1 MRKGVVLV
9 LVLVLVVVFEV
20 FEVVVVSVANR
31 LGVPLLLPAEDRP
44 SCTGTTE
51 KRGAKKGNEPGMVS
65 KIEDAS
71 AYACN

>member
-9 LVLVLVVVFEV
+9 LVLVLVLVVV